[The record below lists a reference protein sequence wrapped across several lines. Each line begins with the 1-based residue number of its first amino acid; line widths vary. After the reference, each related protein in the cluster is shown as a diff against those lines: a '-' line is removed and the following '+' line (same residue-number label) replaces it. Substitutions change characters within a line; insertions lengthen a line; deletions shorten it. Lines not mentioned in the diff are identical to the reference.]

1 MIRFFLVQ
9 FSQDVFCFQTLQPE
23 KEPTGQASNMYFVPK
38 DVPLSSR
45 DTTVTTTIEE
55 IEEEIETTE
64 EAMFFGAPIRG
75 RGLEPKWWTQL
86 CLGR

>member
-1 MIRFFLVQ
+1 
-9 FSQDVFCFQTLQPE
+9 
-23 KEPTGQASNMYFVPK
+23 MYFVPK

-45 DTTVTTTIEE
+45 DTTVTTTEE

-75 RGLEPKWWTQL
+75 RGLEPK
-86 CLGR
+86 

>member
-1 MIRFFLVQ
+1 MIRFFLVFW
-9 FSQDVFCFQTLQPE
+9 FSTFLFLVRMFFCFQTLQPE

-64 EAMFFGAPIRG
+64 EAMFF
-75 RGLEPKWWTQL
+75 
-86 CLGR
+86 LGTDTG

>member
-9 FSQDVFCFQTLQPE
+9 YFPFCGQDVFCFQTLQPE

-45 DTTVTTTIEE
+45 DTTVTTTEE

-64 EAMFFGAPIRG
+64 EAMFVWGTDMG
-75 RGLEPKWWTQL
+75 
-86 CLGR
+86 